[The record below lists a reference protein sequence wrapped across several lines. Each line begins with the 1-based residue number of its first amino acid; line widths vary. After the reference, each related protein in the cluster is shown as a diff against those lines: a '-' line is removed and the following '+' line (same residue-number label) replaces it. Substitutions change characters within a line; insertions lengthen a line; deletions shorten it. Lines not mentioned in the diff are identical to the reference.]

1 MAAPSRSSET
11 GYLSSAHY
19 YHRGARHEPACWR
32 YCLMREVTKGST
44 MNRAKRTKVTV
55 VAVVVLASLA
65 LVMTDAA
72 AQSRG
77 RSIRIPS
84 RSGSGLRLP
93 SAVGRSGRSG
103 LSGLSG
109 LSGRSG
115 RNGLSGL
122 GSLSGR
128 SGNIGNPFSG
138 SSRSGFRGLE
148 GLGALLDEASR
159 NYGYGGYG
167 PWDHHDQYSH
177 AEAYRDV
184 GIANAVVDLV
194 GVLVNASAYQ
204 TYAPVAAAP
213 VEVVPAPVAPVP
225 VPSAGPVTVVPAP
238 TVIVQTPA
246 YYAPPPYVHLTPP
259 PVPMPYPRAYT
270 GHPGPSSYSRYQGGH
285 RYYKTPAPSRSG
297 PAMTPRRSPIT
308 RTSPAASRGRMV
320 GGQSSVRSAR
330 PSVQRTPVKTS
341 SWSYRVR

>member
-1 MAAPSRSSET
+1 
-11 GYLSSAHY
+11 
-19 YHRGARHEPACWR
+19 
-32 YCLMREVTKGST
+32 

-84 RSGSGLRLP
+84 RSESGLRWP
-93 SAVGRSGRSG
+93 SAVGRSG

-109 LSGRSG
+109 LSGRSE

-128 SGNIGNPFSG
+128 SGNIGNPFAG

-194 GVLVNASAYQ
+194 GILVNASAYQ

-213 VEVVPAPVAPVP
+213 MVC
-225 VPSAGPVTVVPAP
+225 GPDRRGTGP
-238 TVIVQTPA
+238 TQNTC
-246 YYAPPPYVHLTPP
+246 
-259 PVPMPYPRAYT
+259 
-270 GHPGPSSYSRYQGGH
+270 
-285 RYYKTPAPSRSG
+285 
-297 PAMTPRRSPIT
+297 IT
-308 RTSPAASRGRMV
+308 EAWRNKNGDPNGI
-320 GGQSSVRSAR
+320 
-330 PSVQRTPVKTS
+330 
-341 SWSYRVR
+341 